1 MSSSSLDDSE
11 GAPNRE
17 YCLHGTCSVT
27 AQLHLAAITSMK
39 GEINELKTRLLQ
51 VTSERDLLDRQI
63 MSQSDTLCTQRE
75 VEARVEQVAARYEER
90 IIELH
95 SVIAELRK
103 KMERHHINVIREE
116 DEFEESDAAQSNRSQ
131 DGGSNHDNLG
141 DSHSASLEMGNELS
155 LELSRVVTEMENAM
169 ATGSPLVNQM
179 TGDGDGENTAPAGQV
194 GGDVV
199 ATFDDEE
206 EEESKPPTPPP
217 RQALPSA
224 TFPPSLAAGL
234 GGGGAGPGGPRGGED
249 LLAQRDFELAEL
261 RSQIISVTEERD
273 ALHKRVWELQNR
285 LNSADLPTSP
295 VNSRTS
301 TPTKPHPASMG
312 TDRLAGEDPFPVAKV
327 AELKKLRTLTGDK
340 QALGAEVSSLGLP
353 TTQAAE
359 HLVHNVQVNSSAQEL
374 ANTLHADPPTS
385 DLDPRL
391 IEYRLELDRVQS
403 RADHLR
409 AQNDT
414 LALTLAESKAHA
426 ERLSGLVGKYESNAT
441 ALTMALSYSDQALEA
456 CQMLVALLDSEIS
469 VLLANCRAAGIG
481 GFGFGSGEED
491 QGEVT
496 ALLQRSHG
504 ARRTAE
510 SMARHLLHRLD
521 RSHGAHNMTC
531 SPSPW
536 DDVSSLSH
544 TTSTTS
550 STDSGEGEFGKAE
563 ETRLRDYVMQLRA
576 DRAAVRSTVMEL
588 EPLHVDPLAKQIRHP
603 DATRLDLENAVLM
616 QELMAMKEERA
627 ELKAANY
634 LLEKESRALELRL
647 AAQDST
653 EVAYR
658 VTIQHLRS
666 ELQQKSGVQDLDEMA
681 SQVSMAELRTH
692 DPAELARDL
701 TAALT
706 RERSLKKRVQELMA
720 TLEKISRN
728 SEVRHK
734 QSAEFVNDL
743 KRANSALITAFDKA
757 KKRYQGKLKK
767 LEVQLKSVSERY
779 ETQIRILKQRLSL
792 YEDESS
798 RPPPSETSL

>member
-1 MSSSSLDDSE
+1 M
-11 GAPNRE
+11 
-17 YCLHGTCSVT
+17 
-27 AQLHLAAITSMK
+27 
-39 GEINELKTRLLQ
+39 EIW
-51 VTSERDLLDRQI
+51 
-63 MSQSDTLCTQRE
+63 
-75 VEARVEQVAARYEER
+75 
-90 IIELH
+90 
-95 SVIAELRK
+95 
-103 KMERHHINVIREE
+103 EE

-179 TGDGDGENTAPAGQV
+179 TGDGDGENTAPAGQ
-194 GGDVV
+194 
-199 ATFDDEE
+199 
-206 EEESKPPTPPP
+206 
-217 RQALPSA
+217 
-224 TFPPSLAAGL
+224 
-234 GGGGAGPGGPRGGED
+234 
-249 LLAQRDFELAEL
+249 
-261 RSQIISVTEERD
+261 
-273 ALHKRVWELQNR
+273 
-285 LNSADLPTSP
+285 
-295 VNSRTS
+295 
-301 TPTKPHPASMG
+301 
-312 TDRLAGEDPFPVAKV
+312 
-327 AELKKLRTLTGDK
+327 
-340 QALGAEVSSLGLP
+340 
-353 TTQAAE
+353 
-359 HLVHNVQVNSSAQEL
+359 
-374 ANTLHADPPTS
+374 
-385 DLDPRL
+385 
-391 IEYRLELDRVQS
+391 
-403 RADHLR
+403 
-409 AQNDT
+409 
-414 LALTLAESKAHA
+414 AHA

-666 ELQQKSGVQDLDEMA
+666 ELQQKSGVQ
-681 SQVSMAELRTH
+681 VGTGH
-692 DPAELARDL
+692 C
-701 TAALT
+701 
-706 RERSLKKRVQELMA
+706 
-720 TLEKISRN
+720 
-728 SEVRHK
+728 
-734 QSAEFVNDL
+734 
-743 KRANSALITAFDKA
+743 
-757 KKRYQGKLKK
+757 
-767 LEVQLKSVSERY
+767 
-779 ETQIRILKQRLSL
+779 
-792 YEDESS
+792 
-798 RPPPSETSL
+798 